1 MQFVLHKVTIRLF
14 MLLAFILVE
23 GCQIHA
29 GRERFLHWCI
39 YDFIFFSLK
48 LRSKFNDLYAV
59 VCEAITKKF
68 ENHSWWFLELTSVD
82 GHWWWFCFQLN
93 SSVQFFTKD
102 LLCISS
108 NCQCGILSICIF
120 FLKNFI
126 FTFNYVVYDITSTQN
141 IYVLSSGK
149 CVLVN
154 EYASIQVWIFRS
166 RE

>member
-1 MQFVLHKVTIRLF
+1 MHRQDQFMIRYSDFVHKHRKFCNLYYIRLPLGFF

-29 GRERFLHWCI
+29 GILALMHLWLH
-39 YDFIFFSLK
+39 FFSLK
-48 LRSKFNDLYAV
+48 LRSKFNDLYVV

-82 GHWWWFCFQLN
+82 GHWWWFCFHLN

-120 FLKNFI
+120 FFEKL
-126 FTFNYVVYDITSTQN
+126 Y
-141 IYVLSSGK
+141 IY
-149 CVLVN
+149 
-154 EYASIQVWIFRS
+154 I
-166 RE
+166 